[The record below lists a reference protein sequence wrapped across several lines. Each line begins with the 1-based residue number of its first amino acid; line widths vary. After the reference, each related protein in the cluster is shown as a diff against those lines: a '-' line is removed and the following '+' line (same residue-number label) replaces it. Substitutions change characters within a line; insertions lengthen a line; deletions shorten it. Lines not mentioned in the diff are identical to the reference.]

1 MTQPMPA
8 VADLPT
14 DKPGLGFEEYVDA
27 LADAVRGGEPPQFT
41 IGLYGAW
48 GSGKSSLLKAMA
60 AALERSDS
68 DVLPLIF
75 DAWRH
80 ERDEHIIV
88 PLLYRICEA
97 ASRSGDKLLAQ
108 HLKRAIKALIFS
120 LNFTVAGV
128 GIDTKEAKEAWDSD
142 VAPLDAAFS
151 KPFEEMRRLPET
163 LGEKRIAVLVD
174 DLDRCSPEKVVSL
187 LEAINLVMDVP
198 GFIFVL
204 ALDYGVLVKA
214 VSAKYPHVSGHEF
227 IEKMIQLPFRVP
239 PLNVDADEFLAELIP
254 RWKTL
259 QAEFPKGFDALV
271 SDIADIGLRSNPRQ
285 IKRMINSF
293 LVLDRIADQRALDL
307 DRDMMAALIALQLRW
322 PEQYQDLQ
330 DAVMMLDGKPFD
342 ALGTEDENLERFRKR
357 FFATEPPA
365 RALREILQL
374 TAVVATESATSE
386 KRLVSEVRAEM
397 RELLLERLTEKGFSP
412 SARSERI
419 WYHPQLSDFRI
430 ALTKVGFRFEETAAR
445 SWGTSW
451 ALAKSFDYRQAE
463 LALNII
469 EGLLQENSD

>member
-1 MTQPMPA
+1 MTDPMPV

-14 DKPGLGFEEYVDA
+14 AEPGLGFEEYVDA
-27 LADAVRGGEPPQFT
+27 LADAVRGGQPPQFT

-60 AALERSDS
+60 AALEQSDS

-80 ERDEHIIV
+80 ERDDHIIV

-97 ASRSGDKLLAQ
+97 ASRSGDKALAQ

-128 GIDTKEAKEAWDSD
+128 GLDLKSGKEAWDSD
-142 VAPLDAAFS
+142 VSPLDAAFS

-163 LGEKRIAVLVD
+163 LGKRRVAVLVD

-204 ALDYGVLVKA
+204 ALDYDVLVRA
-214 VSAKYPHVSGHEF
+214 VSTKYPHVSGHEF

-239 PLNVDADEFLAELIP
+239 PLNVDASEFLAELIP
-254 RWKTL
+254 DWSTL
-259 QAEFPKGFDALV
+259 ETEFPEGFDAQV

-293 LVLDRIADQRALDL
+293 LVLDRIADQRSLDL
-307 DRDMMAALIALQLRW
+307 DREMMAALIALQLRW

-330 DAVMMLDGKPFD
+330 DAVMVMDDKPFAAFD
-342 ALGTEDENLERFRKR
+342 TEDEDLNRFRER
-357 FFATEPPA
+357 FFAAEPPSH
-365 RALREILQL
+365 ALREILQL
-374 TAVVATESATSE
+374 TAVVATEAPSTD
-386 KRLVSEVRAEM
+386 KRLVREVRAEM
-397 RELLLERLTEKGFSP
+397 RDLLLESLTEKGFTH

-419 WYHPQLSDFRI
+419 WYHPELSDFRI
-430 ALTKVGFRFEETAAR
+430 ALTKTGFRFERPDTR
-445 SWGTSW
+445 SFGRGW
-451 ALAKSFDYRQAE
+451 ALEKSFDYRRVE
-463 LALNII
+463 EALNFVDS
-469 EGLLQENSD
+469 LVPSDGD